1 MSFMDKNSI
10 QKNTLNFLKTQ
21 NRPVS
26 TPEIFQHIQQ
36 AVSER
41 TLRRWLTEWQSQN
54 LVTRTGNKRA
64 TKYQYIPQDKDT
76 KLQFLQEVPKHRRQ
90 ALIHQIR
97 DVWTHSSTALEGNT
111 FTLGDT
117 SILLEQGLTISG
129 KPIKEHQEIIGH
141 AKAIDLIYQFVS
153 QDKPVDKQFICGLH
167 LAVQTED
174 VLDIYKPM
182 GDWKVEANGTNA
194 VDENDRPVYIEY
206 AHPFDVDSLMVEF
219 MEAMN
224 GIQTDQITLQNAPHV
239 YAKLHMGF
247 VHIHPFWDGNG
258 RLARLIANIPIL
270 KAGLPPLMLDQ
281 DQRVEYIRAIA
292 DYQIRAGKLTK
303 KTGVWPDNANYKR
316 FEDYCQSCYQIT
328 QQLIESAKAEKF
340 DKG

>member
-153 QDKPVDKQFICGLH
+153 QDKPVDKPFICGLH